1 MAIVLKAKRSEVADR
16 VPSSADLAEGELALN
31 LEDAKIFSKKSDGTI
46 VTLNPVTNNTT
57 TSSYLPSDLGS
68 ITTSGSGTYSLGSVT
83 DSSSADNAGF
93 NELSANEFTLGDQSF
108 PSSDGTNGQVITTDG
123 NGNLSWVTS
132 ATSNSWV
139 EKSANYTATSG
150 DKIIVNSTSS
160 AITITLPAN
169 PTFGDEISIIDGS
182 SNASNNNITVDRNTR
197 NIDGESEDMILDVD
211 GAAFNIVYYNPT
223 RGWIFTER

>member
-16 VPSSADLAEGELALN
+16 VPSSADLVEGELALN

-57 TSSYLPSDLGS
+57 TSYYLPNDLGDLNS
-68 ITTSGSGTYSLGSVT
+68 AGSTYNLGEVT
-83 DSSSADNAGF
+83 DPVASADDAGF
-93 NELSANEFTLGDQSF
+93 NELSANAFTLGVQIF
-108 PSSDGTNGQVITTDG
+108 PSSDGTAGQVITTDG

-139 EKSANYTATSG
+139 EKTANYTATSG

-160 AITITLPAN
+160 AITISLPAN

-182 SNASNNNITVDRNTR
+182 ANASVNNITVDRNTR

-211 GAAFNIVYYNPT
+211 GAAFNIVYYNST